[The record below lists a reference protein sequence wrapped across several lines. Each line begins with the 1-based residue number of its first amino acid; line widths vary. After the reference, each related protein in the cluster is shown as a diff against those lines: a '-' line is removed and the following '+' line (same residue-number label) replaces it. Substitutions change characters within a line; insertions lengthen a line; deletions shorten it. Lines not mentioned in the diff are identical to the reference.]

1 MSPTWC
7 FSTALHHSGAIFGTT
22 LVPLWY
28 HFYMAMNLRLTP
40 EQTAGL
46 RAAAEQDGVS
56 MQEAALAAVDAYI
69 SRRPQRLADA
79 ISRVAKENAELL
91 LRLSK

>member
-1 MSPTWC
+1 
-7 FSTALHHSGAIFGTT
+7 
-22 LVPLWY
+22 
-28 HFYMAMNLRLTP
+28 MNLRLTP

-46 RAAAEQDGVS
+46 RAAAEQDGIS

-79 ISRVAKENAELL
+79 IARVAKEDAELL
-91 LRLSK
+91 ERLSR

>member
-1 MSPTWC
+1 M
-7 FSTALHHSGAIFGTT
+7 
-22 LVPLWY
+22 VPFWY
-28 HFYMAMNLRLTP
+28 HFHMAMNLRLSAK
-40 EQTAGL
+40 QTAGL

-79 ISRVAKENAELL
+79 IARVAKEDAELL
-91 LRLSK
+91 ERLAQ

>member
-1 MSPTWC
+1 
-7 FSTALHHSGAIFGTT
+7 
-22 LVPLWY
+22 
-28 HFYMAMNLRLTP
+28 MAMNLRLTP
-40 EQTAGL
+40 EQTSGL

-79 ISRVAKENAELL
+79 IARIATEDAELL
-91 LRLSK
+91 QRLSQ

>member
-1 MSPTWC
+1 
-7 FSTALHHSGAIFGTT
+7 
-22 LVPLWY
+22 
-28 HFYMAMNLRLTP
+28 MAMNLRLTP

-56 MQEAALAAVDAYI
+56 MQEAALAAVDAHI
-69 SRRPQRLADA
+69 ARRPQRLADA

-91 LRLSK
+91 VRLSK